1 MLISFQIRA
10 INISRKHK
18 SKTLNHSPPLSFPL
32 LWTISNLYF
41 MDSYLIGLP
50 VVSYRSLFIN
60 SLSLFLSFSLSLSLS
75 LRNIKYFY
83 SITLFFLFFNLFFF
97 SWRSLHLQINS
108 AARPLIITHKTSAY
122 IYLYDHCYHLIP
134 QKLHILCSEKAQSCS
149 GNLNTHVSKVN
160 FHVDL

>member
-1 MLISFQIRA
+1 
-10 INISRKHK
+10 
-18 SKTLNHSPPLSFPL
+18 
-32 LWTISNLYF
+32 

-60 SLSLFLSFSLSLSLS
+60 SLSLSLSSLSLSLS

-160 FHVDL
+160 FHVDLWASQYAQCINWYKNKLWNVWKYWNHNSTCKPLL

>member
-1 MLISFQIRA
+1 
-10 INISRKHK
+10 
-18 SKTLNHSPPLSFPL
+18 
-32 LWTISNLYF
+32 

-50 VVSYRSLFIN
+50 VVSYRSPSIK
-60 SLSLFLSFSLSLSLS
+60 SLSLSLS
-75 LRNIKYFY
+75 LLSLFLNNLNYFY
-83 SITLFFLFFNLFFF
+83 SIALFLFSYFSISFFL
-97 SWRSLHLQINS
+97 SCWRSLHLQINS